1 MILILNLIAFAV
13 SAFALILAVVVNRR
27 LVKRNKELTDY
38 NNFLIMKIDQ
48 QCAEF
53 DILREI
59 EPLQYQIRYISET
72 NVGVVAIW
80 KKDNY
85 IMRVVL
91 IKLFTD
97 PDQDYNRRCAEEL
110 LDMLNAR

>member
-27 LVKRNKELTDY
+27 HIKQIKVLKE
-38 NNFLIMKIDQ
+38 KID
-48 QCAEF
+48 
-53 DILREI
+53 
-59 EPLQYQIRYISET
+59 RYIKADNCTTPSYFVNKT
-72 NVGVVAIW
+72 TDGRIGVERSCLI
-80 KKDNY
+80 DGY
-85 IMRVVL
+85 IHSTV

-97 PDQDYNRRCAEEL
+97 PDQDYSRRCAEEL